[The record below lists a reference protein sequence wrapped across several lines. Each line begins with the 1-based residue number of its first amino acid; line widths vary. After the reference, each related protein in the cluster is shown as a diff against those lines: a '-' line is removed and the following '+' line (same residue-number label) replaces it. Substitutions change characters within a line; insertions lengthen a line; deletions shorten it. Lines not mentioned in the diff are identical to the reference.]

1 MFFQPFILDNLVSLC
16 MKIMNSLVVVGL
28 YYGFLTTLSIGPSYL
43 FLLRARAI
51 EEGTEKKVSATTGF
65 IAGQL
70 MMFISIYYAPLHL
83 ALGRPYTI
91 TVIALPYLLFQLFC
105 KNHKHFLNYGYKY
118 KNPNSIR
125 NLRIPRIFFNNLI
138 FQLLNPLFLPSSM
151 LVRLGTIYMFRWNNK
166 LLFLISSFVGWLISH
181 IFLMK
186 LIGLIL
192 FWIKENNLIRSK
204 KYIMSE
210 LKISMSQTF
219 IAEHHQPFLLR
230 NCPKLKKGM
239 QLIKKKL
246 LKELRKRQELNE
258 GNKDKRYL
266 TKNLFLRKKRRRK
279 RSYDFKNLL

>member
-118 KNPNSIR
+118 KNPNSIPIKPPFFTKFNVSKIR
-125 NLRIPRIFFNNLI
+125 NYLYVSMEQQIVIF
-138 FQLLNPLFLPSSM
+138 
-151 LVRLGTIYMFRWNNK
+151 NK
-166 LLFLISSFVGWLISH
+166 
-181 IFLMK
+181 
-186 LIGLIL
+186 
-192 FWIKENNLIRSK
+192 
-204 KYIMSE
+204 
-210 LKISMSQTF
+210 
-219 IAEHHQPFLLR
+219 
-230 NCPKLKKGM
+230 
-239 QLIKKKL
+239 
-246 LKELRKRQELNE
+246 
-258 GNKDKRYL
+258 
-266 TKNLFLRKKRRRK
+266 
-279 RSYDFKNLL
+279 